1 MAARV
6 ALSSIGQNGQYVG
19 TTRVPTPTA
28 SPGSATCRSFNGT
41 SDRLVLGSSS
51 SLGATFLALMTFWRG
66 ESSVA
71 ADNATAQRLFTQY
84 CVGGTRI
91 GVGINRSF
99 LSLTYT
105 DSSGATYT
113 VETRSK
119 LLDVSRHFLGI
130 EVTSSGIRIF
140 LDGRIAIKLTATLA
154 APDLARV
161 CIGAD
166 TRQRFFKG
174 QIDDLAVFQTIP
186 GKTQNWLRYYRE
198 LVRGNYSRD
207 YLATTFAAG
216 FNSVTIS
223 DDGYTAAGFT
233 VSPSSRVAL
242 ATPWRT
248 EAELGDQYVEF
259 RVTAGDG
266 AFMLGVMNS
275 QHDLSQDDIGT
286 TANSYAI
293 TTAGQIISNNVVVAS
308 GLGAWSEANLV
319 ALGWKSATRT
329 LSFWKDGTHV
339 YDLNL
344 PVETWTVAISLGAHT
359 AYLNSGQ
366 AVPFAMPTDTPGLPS
381 KVWSKLTTEFRQMK
395 LAEVNAPLDDTADL
409 LTDAY
414 TGNTVGTY
422 FNPPAL
428 EPGFTVD
435 PFDVSRRVGDGIKV
449 NFGTYSAA
457 DDSFFFAL
465 AFSPEESDLTG
476 EKVLLESPTKW
487 GIRLIDGKL
496 NAWVGSVQVGSINE
510 PFTAGKRYIIG
521 IARSGAGKLLVW
533 THIGYILQSG
543 DVTATQTAT
552 DVWVGSGATLDRKF
566 AGRLSHLVL
575 SSKLPDAWKMT
586 RLKTVYTWDV
596 PDVAG
601 MIPNP
606 ADVRQVFELSWRDVI
621 ASGISATPTSTNCY
635 VGTVAKE
642 PDAIAIEYRPVDRKG
657 AAAFLGDNIASWA
670 PGGTLLQYHDALT
683 DQLYLTGVNDLGDV
697 SVGTALLVGNEIC
710 RVTGINATTN
720 IITVARACADTVP
733 AEHGAG
739 TRVWFYDTH
748 LGSSRN
754 VYAVLDSVD
763 VKMLSRSA
771 LAEMGE
777 EFAPTDVIAMQG
789 RLNRPYPPA
798 GVTINDQFAPTD
810 LAGTVYIQWKHRNK
824 VTQGGTLTGYYE
836 ADVMVAPVAVTYLV
850 RAYNA
855 DTGELL
861 HTSDPVGS
869 TDKDYNLYV
878 DGFVGN
884 LKVTVSS
891 VQGGLECLQVPSL
904 TFAYN
909 FEVAVLVNTEE
920 GEPIET
926 EGEDANVMVER
937 TTMMLAG
944 SYSGQLPDDWDGF
957 PEEEEEEE
965 EGTGT
970 GEFDGTHLVGVK
982 FSEFGDKT
990 IPLTGEE
997 LIPFAWNG
1005 TNYKIT
1011 MAAFRDWIAA
1021 TTPQAQD
1028 GKSAYE
1034 LWLAEGNTGSL
1045 DDFFEAYRGYR
1056 GLNSNSARRIQTINA
1071 ASGAIICNWANWDEI
1086 RLRLTGNVTLTF
1098 QGAVDGQGCL
1108 LEFTQDATGGRTVTL
1123 PSNLRWNNLIQGYNV
1138 TPTPGLS
1145 DKIGFIYDSGAGTYD
1160 FVTFVPGLSSS

>member
-1 MAARV
+1 MSARV

-28 SPGSATCRSFNGT
+28 SPGSTTCRSFNGT
-41 SDRLVLGSSS
+41 SDRLILGSSS
-51 SLGATFLALMTFWRG
+51 SLGSNFLAVMTFWRG

-71 ADNATAQRLFTQY
+71 GDNATAQRLFTQY
-84 CVGGTRI
+84 CVGGTRV

-105 DSSGATYT
+105 DPSGRVYT
-113 VETRSK
+113 VETSAK
-119 LLDVSRHFLGI
+119 LLDVGRHFLAI
-130 EVTSSGIRIF
+130 EVTSTGVRIF
-140 LDGRIAIKLTATLA
+140 LDGRIALKLTASLA

-161 CIGAD
+161 CVGAD
-166 TRQRFFKG
+166 TRTRFFKG
-174 QIDDLAVFQTIP
+174 MIDDLAVFQTIP

-207 YLATTFAAG
+207 YLAATFAAG
-216 FNSVTIS
+216 FNSVTLS
-223 DDGYTAAGFT
+223 DDSYTAAGFSSLPT
-233 VSPSSRVAL
+233 SRVAM
-242 ATPWRT
+242 ATPWR
-248 EAELGDQYVEF
+248 AESELAEQYVEF
-259 RVTAGDG
+259 KISAGSSD
-266 AFMLGVMNS
+266 FMLGVIDS
-275 QHDLSQDDIGT
+275 QHDLAVADIGT
-286 TANSYAI
+286 TAHSYAI
-293 TTAGQIISNNVVVAS
+293 TMAGQVVSNNSVVAS

-319 ALGWKSATRT
+319 ALGWKPATRT

-344 PVETWTVAISLGAHT
+344 PAETWTVALSLGT
-359 AYLNSGQ
+359 RTVSINSGQ

-395 LAEVNAPLDDTADL
+395 LAEVSAPLDDTADL

-414 TGNTVGTY
+414 TGSTVGSY

-428 EPGFTVD
+428 EAGFTVD

-449 NFGTYSAA
+449 NFGAYTAA

-465 AFSPEESDLTG
+465 AFCPEESDLVG

-487 GIRLIDGKL
+487 GVRLVDGKL
-496 NAWVGSVQVGSINE
+496 NAWVGSVQVGSINA
-510 PFTAGKRYIIG
+510 PFTAGKRYILG
-521 IARSGAGKLLVW
+521 LARSGAGKLLVW

-543 DVTATQTAT
+543 DAISPQTAT

-566 AGRLSHLVL
+566 SGRLSHLVL

-586 RLKTVYTWDV
+586 RLKTVYSWDV

-606 ADVRQVFELSWRDVI
+606 SDVRQVFELSWRDVI
-621 ASGISATPTSTNCY
+621 ASGLSATPNSANCY

-657 AAAFLGDNIASWA
+657 AAAFTGDNTASWA
-670 PGGTLLQYHDALT
+670 PGGALLQYHDSLT
-683 DQLYLTGVNDLGDV
+683 NQLYLTDVNGLSGV
-697 SVGTALLVGNEIC
+697 SVGSAALVGSEIC
-710 RVTGINATTN
+710 RITGINSTTN
-720 IITVARACADTVP
+720 IITVARGCADTVP
-733 AEHGAG
+733 VEHGAG

-754 VYAVLDSVD
+754 SYSVLDSVE

-777 EFAPTDVIAMQG
+777 EFAPTDTLSMQG
-789 RLNRPYPPA
+789 RLSRPYPPA
-798 GVTINDQFAPTD
+798 GVTINELTSPED

-824 VTQGGTLTGYYE
+824 VVQGGTLTGYFE
-836 ADVMVAPVAVTYLV
+836 ADVLAAPAGVTYLV

-861 HTSDPVGS
+861 HTSDPVAG
-869 TDKDYNLYV
+869 TDHDYNLFV
-878 DGFVGN
+878 DGFTGN

-904 TFAYN
+904 TFAYTYQ
-909 FEVAVLVNTEE
+909 VTVLVSTEE
-920 GEPIET
+920 GEPMET
-926 EGEDANVMVER
+926 EGGDANLLVER

-944 SYSGQLPDDWDGF
+944 SFSGQLPDDWAGF

-965 EGTGT
+965 EGGALLA
-970 GEFDGTHLVGVK
+970 DGSHLAGVK
-982 FSEFGDKT
+982 FSEFGTKAT
-990 IPLTGEE
+990 ALTGEE
-997 LIPFAWNG
+997 ELPFAWNG

-1011 MAAFRDWIAA
+1011 VSAFRDWLVAN
-1021 TTPQAQD
+1021 TPQAQD
-1028 GKSAYE
+1028 GKSAYQ
-1034 LWLAEGNTGSL
+1034 LWLDQGNTGSL
-1045 DDFFEAYRGYR
+1045 DDFFEAYRGFR
-1056 GLNSNSARRIQTINA
+1056 GLNSNSARRIQYISA
-1071 ASGAIICNWANWDEI
+1071 ASGAIICNWANFDEI
-1086 RLRLTGNVTLTF
+1086 RLTLTGNVTLTF

-1108 LEFTQDATGGRTVTL
+1108 LEFTQNSVGGHTVTL
-1123 PSNLRWNNLIQGYNV
+1123 PSNLRWNNLIQRYDL